1 MSSFSFLKN
10 LGKKLVVFLN
20 NKKNKNHD
28 KALVAALSKKRW
40 PHWRQLKYLP
50 EVISKKEWIVFRVAS
65 IVFFIFLFIFLFYGY
80 FQITHMVPA
89 AGGSYTEGLVGM
101 PKLINPLY
109 ASLNDVDQDIA
120 SLVYSGLVKID
131 KHHQIIPDL
140 AESWDVSDNQKEYT
154 FVLRDNL
161 KWHDGEP
168 LTVDDVAFTIQSI
181 KDKEFKSPLAAN
193 FANVELQVID
203 DKTIKFILPESY
215 SVFLENL
222 TVGILPAHLW
232 LEVVPANALLADYN
246 LRPIGSGPYKFKS
259 LTKDKLGNIKTYS
272 LERNKDHISAPYIK
286 QINFKFYPDFTSMAT
301 ALKNHNIDGASY
313 LPKDLEGEVKT
324 RKNLNYYN
332 LSLPQYTA
340 IFFNQKNN
348 KILEDLKVRQA
359 LVYALDKYKIV
370 NEALRGEG
378 QVIHAPILTGF
389 IGYNP
394 NIAKYEYDKIKAG
407 ALLDEAGWKL
417 KEPQDEF
424 RKNKDTEL
432 KIILTT
438 VNRSENFKVT
448 QMIQKMWQEIGVKT
462 EIKIVESGQIQSDVI
477 RKRNFEVLLFGEI
490 FGADPDPYP
499 FWHSSQAG
507 ENGLNLANFVNK
519 EADKILEEARQISD
533 PQKRHDKYIHFQN
546 ILNLQLPAVFL
557 YTPKYV
563 YPMSSSIQGVDTKVI
578 SIPADR
584 FSNIEEWYVETK
596 RSF

>member
-1 MSSFSFLKN
+1 
-10 LGKKLVVFLN
+10 
-20 NKKNKNHD
+20 
-28 KALVAALSKKRW
+28 
-40 PHWRQLKYLP
+40 
-50 EVISKKEWIVFRVAS
+50 
-65 IVFFIFLFIFLFYGY
+65 
-80 FQITHMVPA
+80 MVPA
-89 AGGSYTEGLVGM
+89 VGGSYTEGLVGM

-131 KHHQIIPDL
+131 KHQQIIPDL
-140 AESWDVSDNQKEYT
+140 AESWNVSDNQKEYT
-154 FVLRDNL
+154 FVLHDNL
-161 KWHDGEP
+161 KWHNGES
-168 LTVDDVAFTIQSI
+168 LTVEDVVFTIQAI
-181 KDKEFKSPLAAN
+181 KDQEFKSPLATN

-348 KILEDLKVRQA
+348 KILEDLKVRHA
-359 LVYALDKYKIV
+359 LAYALDKYKIV

-424 RKNKDTEL
+424 RKNKDIEL

-519 EADKILEEARQISD
+519 EADNVLEEARQISD
-533 PQKRHDKYIHFQN
+533 PQQRHDKYIHFQN